1 MTTRE
6 YLQQCTVRLN
16 YGESQGTGFF
26 VAPGL
31 ILTCAHVVEYA
42 ESNPINVFWKANN
55 QTYTA
60 KIETLL
66 EYPIDLALL
75 KLEGDIPKHGCVDLD
90 EREPKINQYL
100 YIFGYPKAIPE
111 FLTKSAIAKHRS
123 LTGSGFEQS
132 DRRFPQ
138 PTVCCQILS

>member
-26 VAPGL
+26 VAPGV

-100 YIFGYPKAIPE
+100 
-111 FLTKSAIAKHRS
+111 
-123 LTGSGFEQS
+123 
-132 DRRFPQ
+132 
-138 PTVCCQILS
+138 